1 MKLLRLLS
9 SVGLCLCLQAANAQ
23 NQGMGP
29 GMGPGGPAG
38 MAPGMAAGQIP
49 IFPPDLEALEQFP
62 QSERDRIVSGIESF
76 QTVLDGW
83 ERKSRTGNIMST
95 YQNEVIAEFEPG
107 EPKFEPEPGKTYFYE
122 NTGVITNRFSVG
134 RNITTAQSNRVV
146 VGDAETKEVIAYG
159 ELAPELRTSVHTTVV
174 SPDGSYVYIIGAL
187 SAETQPTLLSTTAM
201 VKVDALTLEPVK
213 IVTMGAR
220 LHHGQIF
227 RDNLL
232 LIDTFARADDGLD
245 VFLYDVET
253 DEIVGGLRDE
263 DLGGSSYTSYTDGE
277 YIYILMQPAGYGPRG
292 MDAFVGASSM
302 NVGRLTTMRPFWVA
316 RVNPDTWEVEQE
328 YPYPGYRGDWIVID
342 SASEYMYVPAGG
354 SSSVTKI
361 DIETGAIAWHAAAG
375 IGPYGATLN
384 ADESEIWVADK
395 GETTG
400 FMGRTVTVLDTAS
413 GRGVETVFAGYMIDH
428 VLLAPNGREVW
439 GTSNAEG
446 VLYVFD
452 TATREQMATIEMPG
466 YGDAHGLVWV
476 HYDENG
482 DARVVRDQGGFHGGL
497 DPAEGIFL
505 DY

>member
-1 MKLLRLLS
+1 
-9 SVGLCLCLQAANAQ
+9 
-23 NQGMGP
+23 
-29 GMGPGGPAG
+29 
-38 MAPGMAAGQIP
+38 
-49 IFPPDLEALEQFP
+49 
-62 QSERDRIVSGIESF
+62 
-76 QTVLDGW
+76 
-83 ERKSRTGNIMST
+83 
-95 YQNEVIAEFEPG
+95 
-107 EPKFEPEPGKTYFYE
+107 
-122 NTGVITNRFSVG
+122 
-134 RNITTAQSNRVV
+134 
-146 VGDAETKEVIAYG
+146 
-159 ELAPELRTSVHTTVV
+159 
-174 SPDGSYVYIIGAL
+174 
-187 SAETQPTLLSTTAM
+187 
-201 VKVDALTLEPVK
+201 
-213 IVTMGAR
+213 
-220 LHHGQIF
+220 
-227 RDNLL
+227 
-232 LIDTFARADDGLD
+232 FARADDGLD
-245 VFLYDVET
+245 VFLYDTET
-253 DEIVGGLRDE
+253 DEIVGGVRDE

-277 YIYILMQPAGYGPRG
+277 FIYILMQPAGYGPRG

-361 DIETGAIAWHAAAG
+361 DIETGEIAWHAAAG

-482 DARVVRDQGGFHGGL
+482 DGRVVRDQGGFHGGL